1 MKPLTNSSNISVL
14 LGAAFLMATSSIGPG
29 FMLQTAAF
37 TSEYKADFGFAI
49 AISVIF
55 SIIAQLNVWTIISV
69 SRMRGQD
76 IANKILPGLG
86 YVVAFLIALGGLAFN
101 IGNIG
106 GASMGLHIILGIDAT
121 TAAAI
126 SGIIGIAL
134 FASPK
139 IGGALD
145 RTAKVLGTVMIVLIG
160 WIAFSTHPPVQEAMT
175 HTVMPDT
182 YPWLATLTLIGGT
195 VGGYITF
202 SGGHRII
209 DSNITGEEHLPDVR
223 KSAFLGM
230 SVDVLVRVLLFLA
243 VLGVVSSGFVLD
255 PKDPAGSAFLLGAGP
270 IGYII
275 FGVVFFCAAITSV
288 VGAAY
293 TSVSFLKTLFSVV
306 KAYEKL
312 TIMLFIAVSTCILIF
327 IGKPAALLILA
338 GSINGLILPI
348 TLAVMLIATRKTN
361 IVGTYQHPTL
371 LYYAGWC
378 VVLIT
383 AYIGITSLEGITKL
397 LH

>member
-1 MKPLTNSSNISVL
+1 M
-14 LGAAFLMATSSIGPG
+14 
-29 FMLQTAAF
+29 
-37 TSEYKADFGFAI
+37 
-49 AISVIF
+49 
-55 SIIAQLNVWTIISV
+55 
-69 SRMRGQD
+69 
-76 IANKILPGLG
+76 
-86 YVVAFLIALGGLAFN
+86 
-101 IGNIG
+101 
-106 GASMGLHIILGIDAT
+106 
-121 TAAAI
+121 
-126 SGIIGIAL
+126 
-134 FASPK
+134 
-139 IGGALD
+139 
-145 RTAKVLGTVMIVLIG
+145 
-160 WIAFSTHPPVQEAMT
+160 
-175 HTVMPDT
+175 
-182 YPWLATLTLIGGT
+182 
-195 VGGYITF
+195 
-202 SGGHRII
+202 
-209 DSNITGEEHLPDVR
+209 
-223 KSAFLGM
+223 
-230 SVDVLVRVLLFLA
+230 
-243 VLGVVSSGFVLD
+243 
-255 PKDPAGSAFLLGAGP
+255 LGAGP